1 MTYIPASIQDTT
13 QLLYIFTLLGVA
25 VFACS
30 GALAAGRRNLDPV
43 GVAVLAMVT
52 ATGGGTLRDVLLDR
66 TVFWVADPMYII
78 VCLIASAASWV
89 WVRFFTPPDR
99 ALLLAD
105 AVGLALFAVT
115 GAQVAERAGHSDVII
130 ILMGSLTGCA
140 GGLLRDV
147 LSAEVP
153 MIFRKSE
160 LYVTTCIVGLAGYV
174 LLRHYGMEANIAGT
188 LGALSILA
196 LRLASIR
203 WKIMLPLMKVGA
215 SSE

>member
-1 MTYIPASIQDTT
+1 MPVPIQDTT
-13 QLLYIFTLLGVA
+13 QLLYIFTLMGVA

-52 ATGGGTLRDVLLDR
+52 ATGGGTARDVLLDR
-66 TVFWVADPMYII
+66 TVFWVADPAHII
-78 VCLIASAASWV
+78 VCLIAAAVTWF
-89 WVRFFTPPDR
+89 WVRSFTPPDR
-99 ALLLAD
+99 ALQIAD

-115 GAQVAERAGHSDVII
+115 GAQIAEEAGHPAVII
-130 ILMGSLTGCA
+130 ILMGTLTGCA

-153 MIFRKSE
+153 LIFRKSE
-160 LYVTTCIVGLAGYV
+160 LYVTACVIGLGAYV
-174 LLRHYGMEANIAGT
+174 VARHFSMEANIAGT
-188 LGALSILA
+188 VASASILA

-203 WKIMLPLMKVGA
+203 WKITLPTMRVGTGA
-215 SSE
+215 E

>member
-1 MTYIPASIQDTT
+1 MSVPLQDTA
-13 QLLYIFTLLGVA
+13 QLLYLFTLLGVA

-52 ATGGGTLRDVLLDR
+52 ATGGGTIRDVLLDR
-66 TVFWVADPMYII
+66 TVFWISDPAHIA
-78 VCLIASAASWV
+78 VCLAAAAVTWV
-89 WVRFFTPPDR
+89 WVHFFHPPHR
-99 ALLLAD
+99 ALQVAD

-115 GAQVAERAGHSDVII
+115 GAQIAETAQSGPIII
-130 ILMGSLTGCA
+130 ILMGAITGCA

-153 MIFRKSE
+153 LIFRKSE
-160 LYVTTCIVGLAGYV
+160 LYVTTCVAGLALYV
-174 LLRHYGMEANIAGT
+174 LLRHFSFQADMAGS
-188 LGALSILA
+188 LSAGSILA

-203 WKIMLPLMKVGA
+203 WNITLPTMRVGPRA
-215 SSE
+215 D